1 MSDEKRSMFSYFK
14 LKDAVDD
21 VSHALDNKD
30 KAVAGAKLV
39 GKTLFNVGVFAGKM
53 GAEMIKELPS
63 QNIKIAEKAG
73 SLGIPVEATRCSV
86 SLMPVA
92 SLKMPDPPECV
103 GRNASHP
110 TTHSSGA

>member
-1 MSDEKRSMFSYFK
+1 MEKQSTNIRRRGRPPKRLDEQFDTREM
-14 LKDAVDD
+14 L
-21 VSHALDNKD
+21 LR
-30 KAVAGAKLV
+30 AGVEVL
-39 GKTLFNVGVFAGKM
+39 T
-53 GAEMIKELPS
+53 
-63 QNIKIAEKAG
+63 EKGG

>member
-1 MSDEKRSMFSYFK
+1 MSDDKRSMFSYFK

-63 QNIKIAEKAG
+63 QNIKIAEKA
-73 SLGIPVEATRCSV
+73 
-86 SLMPVA
+86 
-92 SLKMPDPPECV
+92 LKNPNLTDEQREKYEGMRDRAKEYQS
-103 GRNASHP
+103 RMNERSNKK
-110 TTHSSGA
+110 

>member
-1 MSDEKRSMFSYFK
+1 MAVWAMKKGAVEFLSKPFRDDDLLSAIRDALAQAQTSHQEESEIGDIRRRYALLTSREK
-14 LKDAVDD
+14 
-21 VSHALDNKD
+21 
-30 KAVAGAKLV
+30 
-39 GKTLFNVGVFAGKM
+39 
-53 GAEMIKELPS
+53 E
-63 QNIKIAEKAG
+63 G